1 MKMKSRFFSFTAGL
15 LLGMAILGSAA
26 ASEGITAFLST
37 QPIYVDGQRVSMTAY
52 AINGNNYVRLRD
64 IGKAVDFGVT
74 YDAATNSVYIDSD
87 APYQEQVSQP
97 APSTPAPSAV
107 TEESVSATLDA
118 LKTRYPHGSTYP
130 APYHSTSNGPYGAVN
145 SNCAGWAILCSDA
158 AFGNL
163 PWRKAT
169 FCWEDVRIGDLVQYD
184 NQFGSHVVVVLNKTD
199 DWLYFTDS
207 GLTQQAYWIGGYTRE
222 WLEQQ
227 SGLVLY
233 TRYPS

>member
-1 MKMKSRFFSFTAGL
+1 MKGKHIEFVVGIAVGAALFGGGTAYAAGL
-15 LLGMAILGSAA
+15 LAEPS
-26 ASEGITAFLST
+26 SQTF
-37 QPIYVDGQRVSMTAY
+37 YVDGQQVQLQAY
-52 AINGNNYVRLRD
+52 AIGGNNYVKLRD
-64 IGKAVDFGVT
+64 VGQAVNFNVT
-74 YDAATNSVYIDSD
+74 YDAATNSVHIDPD

-107 TEESVSATLDA
+107 TEESVSAALDA
-118 LKTRYPHGSTYP
+118 LKARYPHGSTYP

-184 NQFGSHVVVVLNKTD
+184 NQFGSHVVVVLSKTD

-207 GLTQQAYWIGGYTRE
+207 GLTQKVYWIGGYTRE
-222 WLEQQ
+222 WLEQR
-227 SGLVLY
+227 SGLILY
-233 TRYPS
+233 TRYPN

>member
-1 MKMKSRFFSFTAGL
+1 MKSRFFSFTAGL

-52 AINGNNYVRLRD
+52 AINGNHYVRLRD
-64 IGKAVDFGVT
+64 IGKAVDFGVS
-74 YDAATNSVYIDSD
+74 YDAATNSVHIDPD
-87 APYQEQVSQP
+87 VPYQEQVSQP
-97 APSTPAPSAV
+97 APGTPAPSAV
-107 TEESVSATLDA
+107 TEESVKVALDA
-118 LKTRYPHGSTYP
+118 LKARYPHGSTYP

-163 PWRKAT
+163 PWRKDT

-184 NQFGSHVVVVLNKTD
+184 NQFGSHVVVVLSKTD

-207 GLTQQAYWIGGYTRE
+207 GLTQNVYWIGGYTRE
-222 WLEQQ
+222 WLEQR

>member
-1 MKMKSRFFSFTAGL
+1 MKSRFFSFTAGL

-52 AINGNNYVRLRD
+52 AINGNNYVKFRD

-74 YDAATNSVYIDSD
+74 YDAATNSVHIDPD

-107 TEESVSATLDA
+107 TEESVSAALDA
-118 LKTRYPHGSTYP
+118 LKARYPHGSTYP

-145 SNCAGWAILCSDA
+145 SNCAGWAIFCSDA

-184 NQFGSHVVVVLNKTD
+184 NQFGSHVVAVLSKTD

-207 GLTQQAYWIGGYTRE
+207 DLTQKVYWIGSYTRE

-227 SGLVLY
+227 SGLLIY

>member
-1 MKMKSRFFSFTAGL
+1 MKSRFFSFTAGL

-74 YDAATNSVYIDSD
+74 YDAATNSVHIDPD
-87 APYQEQVSQP
+87 APYQEQVPQP
-97 APSTPAPSAV
+97 APGTPAPSAV
-107 TEESVSATLDA
+107 TEESVSAALDA
-118 LKTRYPHGSTYP
+118 LKARYPHGSTYP

-184 NQFGSHVVVVLNKTD
+184 NQFGSHVVVVLSKTD

-207 GLTQQAYWIGGYTRE
+207 GLTQKVYWIGGYTRE

-227 SGLVLY
+227 SGLLIY

>member
-1 MKMKSRFFSFTAGL
+1 MKSRFFSFTAGL

-87 APYQEQVSQP
+87 APYQEQVPQP

-107 TEESVSATLDA
+107 TEESVRAALDA
-118 LKTRYPHGSTYP
+118 LKARYPHGSTYP

-158 AFGNL
+158 AFGDL
-163 PWRKAT
+163 PWRKMD
-169 FCWEDVRIGDLVQYD
+169 FRWEDVRVGDLIQYN
-184 NQFGSHVVVVLNKTD
+184 NQLGSHVVVALSKTD

-207 GLTQQAYWIGGYTRE
+207 DLTQKVYWIGGYTRE
-222 WLEQQ
+222 WLEQR